1 MKNMNKID
9 IYMITHKSVD
19 YIPNGI
25 TPLFVG
31 DGTNEDSYIRD
42 NIGDNISNKNKNY
55 CELTALYWMWK
66 NSNAD
71 ILGLCHYRRFFGKNE
86 KDILGSHSEKII
98 KLLKKNDM
106 IVSTKWI
113 TLKTVYD
120 IYKRD
125 HYASDLDEIEN
136 IIKEK
141 YADYLDVYKHV
152 MNGHYTYQCNM
163 FICKKDILDSYCEWL
178 FSILFE
184 LENRIDI
191 NNRNDYQKRVYGF
204 ISERLL
210 TVWILKNKLNVH
222 EYPLYLTEINRYYN
236 IKKIIKKE
244 IIKFVL
250 LVGGQK

>member
-1 MKNMNKID
+1 
-9 IYMITHKSVD
+9 
-19 YIPNGI
+19 
-25 TPLFVG
+25 
-31 DGTNEDSYIRD
+31 
-42 NIGDNISNKNKNY
+42 
-55 CELTALYWMWK
+55 
-66 NSNAD
+66 
-71 ILGLCHYRRFFGKNE
+71 
-86 KDILGSHSEKII
+86 
-98 KLLKKNDM
+98 
-106 IVSTKWI
+106 
-113 TLKTVYD
+113 
-120 IYKRD
+120 
-125 HYASDLDEIEN
+125 
-136 IIKEK
+136 
-141 YADYLDVYKHV
+141 
-152 MNGHYTYQCNM
+152 M

>member
-98 KLLKKNDM
+98 KLLKKM
-106 IVSTKWI
+106 I
-113 TLKTVYD
+113 
-120 IYKRD
+120 
-125 HYASDLDEIEN
+125 
-136 IIKEK
+136 
-141 YADYLDVYKHV
+141 
-152 MNGHYTYQCNM
+152 
-163 FICKKDILDSYCEWL
+163 
-178 FSILFE
+178 
-184 LENRIDI
+184 
-191 NNRNDYQKRVYGF
+191 
-204 ISERLL
+204 
-210 TVWILKNKLNVH
+210 
-222 EYPLYLTEINRYYN
+222 
-236 IKKIIKKE
+236 
-244 IIKFVL
+244 
-250 LVGGQK
+250 